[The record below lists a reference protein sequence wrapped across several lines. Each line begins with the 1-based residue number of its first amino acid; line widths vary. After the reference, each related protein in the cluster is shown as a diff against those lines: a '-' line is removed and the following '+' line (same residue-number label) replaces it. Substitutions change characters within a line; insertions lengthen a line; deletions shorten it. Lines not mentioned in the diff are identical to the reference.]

1 MKLSKYLLVLIA
13 LFPIFETIQA
23 QAQEENLTAESA
35 LQQENIE
42 TQFDVVIKKS
52 GRYQEYKVVKR
63 VWLDKLKR
71 NTIDSLQTT
80 ESKLSSAN
88 QKITEQLTS
97 ISNLQASLAKTNED
111 LTTVTEEKDNMT
123 FLGMSFTKGSYKTMM
138 WTIVGALI
146 ALLAFFVFKFKN
158 SNSVTIQAR
167 KALAETEA
175 EFEDHRRRALER
187 EQKVMRKLQ
196 DEINKQRK
204 TGAK

>member
-1 MKLSKYLLVLIA
+1 MKLSKYLVVLIA

-23 QAQEENLTAESA
+23 QEENLTAEQA
-35 LQQENIE
+35 LQQENIQ
-42 TQFDVVIKKS
+42 TQFDIVIKKS

-63 VWLDKLKR
+63 VWLDKLKG
-71 NTIDSLQTT
+71 NTLDSLKTL
-80 ESKLSSAN
+80 EAKLTSSN
-88 QKITEQLTS
+88 QKIKEQQTS
-97 ISNLQASLAKTNED
+97 ISNLETSLAKTNGD
-111 LTTVTEEKDNMT
+111 LSAVTEEKDSMT

-138 WTIVGALI
+138 WTIVAGLL

-158 SNSVTIQAR
+158 SNSVTVQAK